1 MNKIKTLIC
10 ALLVVVMCTP
20 LTASACTP
28 PLNPPSF
35 EMSDID
41 FKPSGELKDAIK
53 NGVDSWFKKCIL
65 TTPTVET
72 ATSYT
77 VKCGY
82 FNYTSAIIKW
92 GSIENA
98 TSYKIRITKPDKTV
112 KEYEAKES
120 FLYLNSY
127 GDDFIAGGLKDC
139 TVKVKALG
147 ENDTFSY
154 WSNETGITSY

>member
-10 ALLVVVMCTP
+10 ALLICVMAMP
-20 LTASACTP
+20 LTAFACTP

-35 EMSDID
+35 EMPDID
-41 FKPSGELKDAIK
+41 FKPNGELKDAIK
-53 NGVDSWFKKCIL
+53 NYTDNWFKKCIL

-92 GSIENA
+92 DSVENA
-98 TSYKIRITKPDKTV
+98 TSYKIRITKTDNSV
-112 KEYEAKES
+112 KEYEAKEN

-127 GDDFIAGGLKDC
+127 ADDFIAGGLKGC
-139 TVKVKALG
+139 TVKIKALG

-154 WSNETGITSY
+154 WSNETEVTAY

>member
-10 ALLVVVMCTP
+10 VLLVCVMAMP
-20 LTASACTP
+20 LTAFACTP

-35 EMSDID
+35 EMPDIH
-41 FKPSGELKDAIK
+41 FKPSGELENAIK
-53 NGVDSWFKKCIL
+53 NHVDNWFKKCIL

-92 GSIENA
+92 GSVENA
-98 TSYKIRITKPDKTV
+98 TSYKIRITKPDNSV
-112 KEYEAKES
+112 KEYVAKES

-127 GDDFIAGGLKDC
+127 GDVFITDGLKDC

-154 WSNETGITSY
+154 WSNEAVITSY